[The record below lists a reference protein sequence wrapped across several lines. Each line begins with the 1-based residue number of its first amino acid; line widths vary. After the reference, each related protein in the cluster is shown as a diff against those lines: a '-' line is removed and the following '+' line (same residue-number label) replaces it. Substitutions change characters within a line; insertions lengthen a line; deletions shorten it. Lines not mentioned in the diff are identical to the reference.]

1 MQHTLCQSNCSC
13 VTTQLDLALT
23 SIRVQCCAHAHVHL
37 EGAALSELLSI
48 VLFVA
53 AIAVYAVKAGRNVWW
68 FSAILLILCLYVVL
82 NVTFVASNYFT
93 GEGIND
99 AVLYTLT
106 SSMTGAGIGKYI
118 LPGIGVLVALIAVFG
133 TLTWILRRRKGYPH
147 HFGYSL
153 LALVLALASVDAS
166 PAFRQVTE
174 LVKSQTRSGV
184 SDFDVYYKVPQGTI
198 NNPKLNLVYIYG
210 ESLERTY
217 LTPEYFP
224 DLAPELTGLKNEGID
239 FSHTVQLTGTDYT
252 IAGMVASQCG
262 IPLFAPF
269 EGNSSASMSSF
280 FPKNICLGDILKA
293 SGYENYFMQ
302 GADLRFAG
310 KDIFLQSHG
319 FDHMYGEQELKSKVP
334 DPKYRNNW
342 GFYDDTVLDEVF
354 EKYME
359 LSKANKRFSLFT
371 LTVDTHHPDG
381 FISKTCKRRSY
392 SFENKKN
399 QSFSAVACSQEHIA
413 TLIEKIK
420 ASPYFKNTVIVVSS
434 DHLAMNNTA
443 YKYLNR
449 HDRNNLFFIIRGDKP
464 QADLVPVKRST
475 LDNGATVLDVLG
487 GGNYLGLGRSSLSG
501 QSIAAVFLNV
511 KEKVMEWK
519 PDVID
524 LWNFPKTITQY
535 EIDQQKNTFSYSG
548 AHFKMPL
555 LLRILDNKI
564 EPLPESEYSAPL
576 RYQLADFKE
585 NDKFI
590 WADRC
595 FKMARLWEPKLALST
610 GLCVA
615 QGQMGGQSS
624 VRLIAQPQE
633 QHAVQFTPQATDKVR
648 FKNNVVLLKM
658 DEDTIR
664 YQANSFIFNVPGA
677 PQNVKEFSGLSRPE
691 DWGRWSN
698 ANLAPEVK
706 IEFAEPLPEKFDLVI
721 TAKAFGPNVGQ
732 PVPVKV
738 GSQQQLLILGAELT
752 TTTLHFDNPERSSLL
767 EIIPPQP
774 QLSNEGNILGHEP
787 RKLGIGMEEMRVV
800 PAV

>member
-354 EKYME
+354 EQYMA

-392 SFENKKN
+392 S
-399 QSFSAVACSQEHIA
+399 CLLY
-413 TLIEKIK
+413 T
-420 ASPYFKNTVIVVSS
+420 SPS
-434 DHLAMNNTA
+434 
-443 YKYLNR
+443 
-449 HDRNNLFFIIRGDKP
+449 
-464 QADLVPVKRST
+464 
-475 LDNGATVLDVLG
+475 
-487 GGNYLGLGRSSLSG
+487 
-501 QSIAAVFLNV
+501 
-511 KEKVMEWK
+511 
-519 PDVID
+519 
-524 LWNFPKTITQY
+524 
-535 EIDQQKNTFSYSG
+535 
-548 AHFKMPL
+548 
-555 LLRILDNKI
+555 
-564 EPLPESEYSAPL
+564 
-576 RYQLADFKE
+576 
-585 NDKFI
+585 
-590 WADRC
+590 
-595 FKMARLWEPKLALST
+595 
-610 GLCVA
+610 
-615 QGQMGGQSS
+615 
-624 VRLIAQPQE
+624 
-633 QHAVQFTPQATDKVR
+633 
-648 FKNNVVLLKM
+648 
-658 DEDTIR
+658 
-664 YQANSFIFNVPGA
+664 
-677 PQNVKEFSGLSRPE
+677 
-691 DWGRWSN
+691 
-698 ANLAPEVK
+698 
-706 IEFAEPLPEKFDLVI
+706 
-721 TAKAFGPNVGQ
+721 
-732 PVPVKV
+732 
-738 GSQQQLLILGAELT
+738 
-752 TTTLHFDNPERSSLL
+752 
-767 EIIPPQP
+767 
-774 QLSNEGNILGHEP
+774 P
-787 RKLGIGMEEMRVV
+787 RD
-800 PAV
+800 

>member
-1 MQHTLCQSNCSC
+1 M
-13 VTTQLDLALT
+13 
-23 SIRVQCCAHAHVHL
+23 
-37 EGAALSELLSI
+37 SELLSL
-48 VLFVA
+48 VLFVT
-53 AIAVYAVKAGRNVWW
+53 AIAVYAFKAGRNLWW
-68 FSAILLILCLYVVL
+68 FSVILLILGLYIVL

-118 LPGIGVLVALIAVFG
+118 LPGVGVFVALVAVFG
-133 TLTWILRRRKGYPH
+133 GLTWILRRRKGYPH
-147 HFGYSL
+147 HLGYSL
-153 LALVLALASVDAS
+153 LAIVLAMASVDAS

-174 LVKSQTRSGV
+174 LVKSQTRSGD

-217 LTPEYFP
+217 LEPEYFP
-224 DLAPELTGLKNEGID
+224 DLAPELTGLKNGGID
-239 FSHTVQLTGTDYT
+239 FSHTIQLPGTDYT

-319 FDHMYGEQELKSKVP
+319 FDHMYGAQELKSMVA
-334 DPKYRNNW
+334 DPAYRNNW

-354 EKYME
+354 EKYLE

-392 SFENKKN
+392 SFEGKEN

-413 TLIEKIK
+413 ALIEKIK

-443 YKYLNR
+443 YKYLNQ
-449 HDRNNLFFIIRGDKP
+449 HDRNNLFFIIRGDQP
-464 QADLVPVKRST
+464 QADVVPVKRST

-487 GGNYLGLGRSSLSG
+487 GDNYLGLGRSSLSG

-555 LLRILDNKI
+555 LLRILDKKI

-576 RYQLADFKE
+576 RYQLADFSEK
-585 NDKFI
+585 DKFI

-615 QGQMGGQSS
+615 QGQMGGQPS
-624 VRLIAQPQE
+624 VRLIEQPQE
-633 QHAVQFTPQATDKVR
+633 QHAVEFAKQEIDKAR
-648 FKNNVVLLKM
+648 YKNTVALLKL
-658 DEDTIR
+658 DENAIR
-664 YQANSFIFNVPGA
+664 YPADSFIFNVPGA
-677 PQNVKEFSGLSRPE
+677 PLEVKAYSGISRPE
-691 DWGRWSN
+691 EWGRWSN

-706 IEFAEPLPEKFDLVI
+706 IEYAEPLPEKFDLVI

-732 PVPVKV
+732 PMPVKI
-738 GSQQQLLILGAELT
+738 GSQQQTLTLGEELT
-752 TTTLHFDNPERSSLL
+752 TTTLHFDNPERSNLL

-787 RKLGIGMEEMRVV
+787 RKLGIGMGDIKVV
-800 PAV
+800 PAI